1 MPSRVLQRQAW
12 SCVTIAD
19 LRGCAKGNGKST
31 VAAEKEFGSEF
42 PEEFG
47 GELWRWCMQK
57 GVHVYLKRK
66 YYDLKLATSKRD
78 LWIIMATGDA
88 ARVNQAGAIK

>member
-1 MPSRVLQRQAW
+1 MVR
-12 SCVTIAD
+12 
-19 LRGCAKGNGKST
+19 

-66 YYDLKLATSKRD
+66 YYDLKLVTGKSD
-78 LWIIMATGDA
+78 PWIIMATGDG
-88 ARVNQAGAIK
+88 ARVSQVLQNDLLCVHMNRH